1 MVFVHADLFCDRRCC
16 SLAVASHHDDFC
28 KAFPFQLADNLFC
41 LFTHRILNAEHCFQ
55 HVVNCQIQMG
65 ILQRQ
70 FIEALLVF
78 RTDPALLIFKY
89 KVGAA
94 DHHTL
99 FPNIRGNAMCNDIFH
114 LGMYFLMFQ
123 ITLCRCAHNR
133 LCHRMRKMLLQTC
146 CQTQKIVFLFLTEC
160 DNRMQCRLRFGQ
172 RTGLIEYDGGSLGKR
187 FQIFSALYGDLRCVC
202 FPDRCQDSQWHRKL

>member
-28 KAFPFQLADNLFC
+28 KSFPFQLADNLFC

-55 HVVNCQIQMG
+55 YVVNCQIQMG

-70 FIEALLVF
+70 LIEALLVF

-123 ITLCRCAHNR
+123 IALCRRAHNR
-133 LCHRMRKMLLQTC
+133 LRHRMRKMLLQTC

>member
-1 MVFVHADLFCDRRCC
+1 MTIFVK
-16 SLAVASHHDDFC
+16 S
-28 KAFPFQLADNLFC
+28 FPFQLADNLFC
-41 LFTHRILNAEHCFQ
+41 LFTHRILNTEHCFQ

-123 ITLCRCAHNR
+123 ITLLPLRAQPG

-146 CQTQKIVFLFLTEC
+146 CQTQKIVFLFLTDAITE
-160 DNRMQCRLRFGQ
+160 
-172 RTGLIEYDGGSLGKR
+172 
-187 FQIFSALYGDLRCVC
+187 AV
-202 FPDRCQDSQWHRKL
+202 